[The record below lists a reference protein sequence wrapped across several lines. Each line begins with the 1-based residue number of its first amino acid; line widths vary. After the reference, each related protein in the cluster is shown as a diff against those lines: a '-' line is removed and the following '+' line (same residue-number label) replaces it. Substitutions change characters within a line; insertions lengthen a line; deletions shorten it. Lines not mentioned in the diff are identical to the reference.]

1 MKKTTILDVVSR
13 KLSPFILLFG
23 LYLVTFGHISPGGGF
38 QGGVA
43 LASGLLLILLAQGP
57 EVLSQTF
64 PMGRIARVE
73 VLGYGLFLM
82 AGLAGFFL
90 GFGFLSPLF
99 PPPGTIF
106 ILNIIIGAKVGAGIT
121 LICWHL
127 FQEREE
133 QEREEL
139 EGEAE

>member
-1 MKKTTILDVVSR
+1 MKKTNILDVVSR

-23 LYLVTFGHISPGGGF
+23 VYLVTFGHISPGGGF

-57 EVLSQTF
+57 DVLSRTF
-64 PMGRIARVE
+64 PLLKISIMELI
-73 VLGYGLFLM
+73 GYGLFLI
-82 AGLAGFFL
+82 AGMG
-90 GFGFLSPLF
+90 GFLLGSGFLAPLL

-106 ILNIIIGAKVGAGIT
+106 ILNVVIGAKVGAGIT

-127 FQEREE
+127 FQEEKE
-133 QEREEL
+133 
-139 EGEAE
+139 

>member
-1 MKKTTILDVVSR
+1 MRKTNILDVVSR

-23 LYLVTFGHISPGGGF
+23 VYLVTFGHISPGGGF

-43 LASGLLLILLAQGP
+43 LASGLLLLLLAQGP
-57 EVLSQTF
+57 GVLSRTF
-64 PMGRIARVE
+64 SLKGISLVE
-73 VLGYGLFLM
+73 VLGYGLFLL

-90 GFGFLSPLF
+90 GLGFLSAFL

-106 ILNIIIGAKVGAGIT
+106 ILNIVIGAKVGAGIT

-127 FQEREE
+127 F
-133 QEREEL
+133 L
-139 EGEAE
+139 EGEESE

>member
-1 MKKTTILDVVSR
+1 MKKTNILDVVSR

-23 LYLVTFGHISPGGGF
+23 VYLVTFGHISPGGGF

-57 EVLSQTF
+57 MVLASSF
-64 PMGRIARVE
+64 PIGRISVLE
-73 VLGYGLFLM
+73 VLGYGLFLL
-82 AGLAGFFL
+82 AGLAGFLL
-90 GFGFLSPLF
+90 GLGFLSPLL

-106 ILNIIIGAKVGAGIT
+106 ILNIVIGAKVGAGIT

-127 FQEREE
+127 FQEGEE
-133 QEREEL
+133 QE
-139 EGEAE
+139 

>member
-1 MKKTTILDVVSR
+1 MKKTNILDVVSR

-23 LYLVTFGHISPGGGF
+23 VYLVTFGHFSPGGGF

-43 LASGLLLILLAQGP
+43 LASGLLLILLADGP
-57 EVLSQTF
+57 RVLSQAF
-64 PMGRIARVE
+64 PLGMISTVE
-73 VLGYGLFLM
+73 VLGYGLFLL
-82 AGLAGFFL
+82 AGLGGFL
-90 GFGFLSPLF
+90 SELGFLSPLL

-106 ILNIIIGAKVGAGIT
+106 ILNLVIGAKVGAGIT

-133 QEREEL
+133 QE
-139 EGEAE
+139 